1 MSSLQRRLAAEVCL
15 VFSFGRKTNFTEKKP
30 METTTGNLLY
40 KILLQNDRQP
50 FVQKNKKQTY

>member
-50 FVQKNKKQTY
+50 FAQKK